1 MREAINP
8 RQESIMF
15 KNFDKQAF
23 SLALVM
29 TLSIVGGLG
38 VLADSHYV
46 QAHQWAL
53 AQAAESAAPAAQ
65 QVVITGH
72 RVQQVVIT
80 GQRRG

>member
-1 MREAINP
+1 
-8 RQESIMF
+8 MF
-15 KNFDKQAF
+15 KTFDKQAF

-29 TLSIVGGLG
+29 TLAIVGGLG
-38 VLADSHYV
+38 VLADDHYV

-53 AQAAESAAPAAQ
+53 AQANSTAPAAQ